1 MQIKKRVTWITMAFL
16 LFASSVFAHDG
27 KTMIGH
33 YLSLENK
40 PTEAQ
45 VNLLSQII
53 QVRFPQEVQSIG
65 DAIIYMLRYSGYGL
79 IDESKQSPALKN
91 TLKKPLPVIDRNFG
105 PMSLKDAL
113 TTLAGPAFILMQ
125 DPLNREV
132 DFKLKPAA
140 TWRKG

>member
-1 MQIKKRVTWITMAFL
+1 MQIKKRVTWIAMAFL
-16 LFASSVFAHDG
+16 FFASSIFAHDS

-45 VNLLSQII
+45 IDLLSQII

-65 DAIIYMLRYSGYGL
+65 DAINYILRYSGYSL
-79 IDESKQSPALKN
+79 IDEGKQNAALKN
-91 TLKKPLPVIDRNFG
+91 TLKKSLPIIDRNFG

-113 TTLAGPAFILMQ
+113 TTLAGPAFTLIQ

-132 DFKLKPAA
+132 DFKLKPVAA
-140 TWRKG
+140 WRKG